1 MNMINLKIPV
11 QKPQIQNLNI
21 GDIVYLNGTIYTA
34 RDMGH
39 LKMQEIINNSGKIP
53 ADLKN
58 GVIFHAGPVV
68 EKIDSGYKL
77 IVIGPT
83 TSIRMEPYTDFLG
96 DLGIKIIIGKG
107 GMGEGTLKSLEK
119 HRMVYLQAPP
129 GCAVVLGEKIEKIE
143 NVFWEE
149 LGVPE
154 ALWVLRAVKFG
165 PLVVGMDSK
174 GNSIYHT
181 IRDNGEKLIEKMFS

>member
-1 MNMINLKIPV
+1 MNTNNLKTPV
-11 QKPQIQNLNI
+11 QEPQIQNLNI
-21 GDIVYLNGTIYTA
+21 GDIVYLNGTIFTA

-39 LKMQEIINNSGKIP
+39 LKMQWIINSFGKIP
-53 ADLKN
+53 ADLTN

-68 EKIDSGYKL
+68 EKIESGYKL
-77 IVIGPT
+77 LVIGPT

-96 DLGIKIIIGKG
+96 DLDVKTIIGKG
-107 GMGEGTLKSLEK
+107 GMGEGSLKALEK
-119 HRMVYLQAPP
+119 YKMVYLQAPP
-129 GCAVVLGEKIEKIE
+129 GCAVVLGEKIEEIE

-149 LGVPE
+149 LGIPE
-154 ALWVLRAVKFG
+154 ALWVLRAVEFG

-181 IRDNGEKLIEKMFS
+181 IKNNGEKLIEKMFS